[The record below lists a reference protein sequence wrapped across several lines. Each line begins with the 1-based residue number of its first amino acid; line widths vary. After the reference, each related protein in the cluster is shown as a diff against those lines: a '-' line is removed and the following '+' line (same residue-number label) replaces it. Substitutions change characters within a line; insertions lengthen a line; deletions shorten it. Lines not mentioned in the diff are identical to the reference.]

1 MKKIVASLVMVGLL
15 LVGLKADAQIKPAEA
30 SLERYKWKK
39 RPLLL
44 FSPSETSPEYI
55 RQKEAL
61 QASAE
66 GLAERGM
73 VVIELVGQ
81 DKVYIDGALQRRR
94 QSVALR
100 KKFQVPAGAFA
111 VILVGKDGTEKSRD
125 AQPVDMGKI
134 FSLVDQMPMRRR
146 EKSSLP

>member
-1 MKKIVASLVMVGLL
+1 MVGLL
-15 LVGLKADAQIKPAEA
+15 VVGLKADAQTKPAEA
-30 SLERYKWKK
+30 SLEKYRWKK

-44 FSPSETSPEYI
+44 FSPSGTSPAYI

-61 QASAE
+61 QANAE
-66 GLAERGM
+66 GLTERDM

-81 DKVYIDGALQRRR
+81 DKVYVDGALQRRR

-111 VILVGKDGTEKSRD
+111 MILVGKDGTEKSRD
-125 AQPVDMGKI
+125 AQPVSMEEL